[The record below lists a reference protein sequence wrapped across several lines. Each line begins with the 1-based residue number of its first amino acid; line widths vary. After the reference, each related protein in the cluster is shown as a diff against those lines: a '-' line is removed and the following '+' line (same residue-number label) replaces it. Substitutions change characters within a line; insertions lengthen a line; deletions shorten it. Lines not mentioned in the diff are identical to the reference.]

1 MAEHCLKC
9 FNKYF
14 TEENEKFAE
23 KDVIL
28 KEDLCEG
35 CGEIKPC
42 VMRIKTKTLF
52 KLKIKYLLKN

>member
-1 MAEHCLKC
+1 MAEYCLNC

-14 TEENEKFAE
+14 TEENEALTE
-23 KDVIL
+23 KNVIL

-52 KLKIKYLLKN
+52 KLKIKSLLKN